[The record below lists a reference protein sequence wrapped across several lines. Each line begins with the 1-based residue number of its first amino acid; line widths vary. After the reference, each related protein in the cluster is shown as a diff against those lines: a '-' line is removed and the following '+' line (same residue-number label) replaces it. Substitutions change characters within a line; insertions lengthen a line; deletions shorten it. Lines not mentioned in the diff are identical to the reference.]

1 MTARAAAA
9 RAEAARAEAVAQ
21 RAAQDAL
28 RTVARA
34 AKIAE
39 AQRLC
44 ETALAAA
51 RTAQQAANQALSAAE
66 SAVDSIRPRR
76 PSAPSPAS
84 IKAAALARAKA
95 LLAQSRA
102 QVAGLESCVRNGA
115 RRARDTQ
122 AALASARRYEAR
134 AKRVA
139 AQARRR
145 ANAVLQ

>member
-1 MTARAAAA
+1 MTA

-51 RTAQQAANQALSAAE
+51 RTAQQAANQALRAAE
-66 SAVDSIRPRR
+66 SAVDSIPRR
-76 PSAPSPAS
+76 PRAPSPAS

-102 QVAGLESCVRNGA
+102 QIAGLESCVRNGA

-122 AALASARRYEAR
+122 AALDSARRYEAR
-134 AKRVA
+134 AKRAA

>member
-66 SAVDSIRPRR
+66 SAVDSIPRR